1 MAKLDGMDPKLVREL
16 LSQVQHAANQ
26 MGTIEARV
34 TQLARN
40 AGVSVHVTHR
50 PSQVADACSTLVKD
64 VTGRLELLEKKEK
77 QSTGKA
83 PTVDGAAYTQEK
95 DITAPA
101 DDPAPKSDSHGDK
114 ADHKADHKTEHKAD
128 HKADH
133 KPAAKHGTAA
143 GGAESTATQ
152 PGDKQVHEKE
162 HPVRTSPPGH
172 GSGDSGGSAK
182 GESSHQVHSAS
193 DGAHRSAAEGSG
205 SAGAKPA
212 EKTHGTATGELPQMR
227 PAQDAAQVVHPVR
240 PVDVTDTG
248 DSGLGEPAGVG
259 QTQGQG
265 HAQGVPEASKPVTEQ
280 PAGVGQTQDH
290 GQGTPEGSKA
300 AGEQPAG
307 VGQTQGQG
315 HAQGVPEASKPVT
328 EQPVGVRDD
337 SQIIDT
343 PGKDHPDDIDQ
354 RAGRQEMT
362 VDGVR
367 VVATP
372 LNQPD
377 AGSAATHAQQT
388 ANGTGP
394 HPNGAPGYVNPLEPS
409 NQTANQA
416 SHTGLAPGDPEGDYV
431 GTPADNATE
440 DPYAAGAA
448 TSVPGTPDSH
458 GAVSTHTASTGQT
471 ANQASHTGLAP
482 GDPEGDYVGTPADNA
497 TEDPYAA
504 GTATSVPGTP
514 DSHGAVSTHT
524 ASTGQPVTYN
534 AATSYADTSYADTGS
549 GAANGTTASLEM
561 NRTDN
566 GPAGP
571 GTGTATG
578 TAGGTGTGTGGLT
591 DHSGTGTATGTA
603 SGTGTGTGGLADHPS
618 TGSGHTGTGNGHT
631 GSGHASTG
639 SGGTHGTTSSV
650 AMDGVERGHTGT
662 GGAAHG
668 TASGTGTGTGG
679 LADHPGKGT
688 ATGGLADHP
697 GRGSGAVTVD
707 VTRPVDTAPSAG
719 TSDTTHGMSCTCGA
733 APGGAIGGPGC
744 TCGAMHAGAGG
755 HGVTAGHG
763 VTGWTGGGGQGETG
777 GHGSANGHG
786 NGHGTHGAGDHGT
799 AGGRGAGDCDPADR
813 HGAGGRGAGD
823 HGAAG
828 GQGWGGHGPGGG
840 DGSGTGVTGTGRD
853 DTGAGAREGD
863 GSSWADPRT
872 VASTQPGEVL
882 TYPARHLHDDAALQ
896 MLADHHRD
904 IAPHDMPD
912 VRVPEGEWGEGDW
925 AARKIQPDGPPGGVE
940 AVDPGPPTPEN

>member
-34 TQLARN
+34 TQLTRN

-77 QSTGKA
+77 QSTGRA
-83 PTVDGAAYTQEK
+83 PTVNGTAYTQEK

-101 DDPAPKSDSHGDK
+101 DDPAPKSESHGDK
-114 ADHKADHKTEHKAD
+114 ADHKADHKAD
-128 HKADH
+128 R
-133 KPAAKHGTAA
+133 KPAAKHGAAA
-143 GGAESTATQ
+143 GGAESSATQ
-152 PGDKQVHEKE
+152 PGDKQLHDKE
-162 HPVRTSPPGH
+162 QPVRTSPAGH
-172 GSGDSGGSAK
+172 GSGDSGAAVK

-193 DGAHRSAAEGSG
+193 DGAPRSATDGGG

-227 PAQDAAQVVHPVR
+227 PAQDAAQVIHPVR
-240 PVDVTDTG
+240 PVDVADTG

-259 QTQGQG
+259 QAQGQG
-265 HAQGVPEASKPVTEQ
+265 HGQGVP
-280 PAGVGQTQDH
+280 
-290 GQGTPEGSKA
+290 QGSTA

-307 VGQTQGQG
+307 VGQAQGHGQG
-315 HAQGVPEASKPVT
+315 TPEASKPAG
-328 EQPVGVRDD
+328 EQSPAVRDD

-377 AGSAATHAQQT
+377 AGGAATHAQQT
-388 ANGTGP
+388 ANGTAGP
-394 HPNGAPGYVNPLEPS
+394 HPNGAPGYVDPLEPS

-416 SHTGLAPGDPEGDYV
+416 SHTGLAPGDPD
-431 GTPADNATE
+431 
-440 DPYAAGAA
+440 
-448 TSVPGTPDSH
+448 
-458 GAVSTHTASTGQT
+458 
-471 ANQASHTGLAP
+471 
-482 GDPEGDYVGTPADNA
+482 GDYVGTPADNA

-514 DSHGAVSTHT
+514 DNHGTVTTHT
-524 ASTGQPVTYN
+524 ASTGQTATYN
-534 AATSYADTSYADTGS
+534 AATYDSATGYTGTGG
-549 GAANGTTASLEM
+549 GATNGTTTASLTM
-561 NRTDN
+561 NMADN
-566 GPAGP
+566 GP
-571 GTGTATG
+571 TGTATG
-578 TAGGTGTGTGGLT
+578 TAGGSGTGTGGLA
-591 DHSGTGTATGTA
+591 DHSGTGSGTATGTA
-603 SGTGTGTGGLADHPS
+603 GGSGTGTGGLADHPGTGS
-618 TGSGHTGTGNGHT
+618 GHSGTGTATGSGHTGSGHTGSGHTGTGSGT
-631 GSGHASTG
+631 GNP
-639 SGGTHGTTSSV
+639 TTTASV

-662 GGAAHG
+662 GGGA
-668 TASGTGTGTGG
+668 ASGS
-679 LADHPGKGT
+679 GT

-697 GRGSGAVTVD
+697 GRGTATGGLADHPSGGAVTVD
-707 VTRPVDTAPSAG
+707 VTRPVDTAGSAG
-719 TSDTTHGMSCTCGA
+719 SSDTTSGFSCTCGA
-733 APGGAIGGPGC
+733 ASVPGGVVGGPGC

-763 VTGWTGGGGQGETG
+763 GTGWTGGGGQGETG
-777 GHGSANGHG
+777 GHGNGYG
-786 NGHGTHGAGDHGT
+786 NGHGTHGAGGHGT
-799 AGGRGAGDCDPADR
+799 AGGHGAGDCVTAD
-813 HGAGGRGAGD
+813 GRGAGD
-823 HGAAG
+823 GGAEDHGAAR
-828 GQGWGGHGPGGG
+828 GQGWGGHGPAGG
-840 DGSGTGVTGTGRD
+840 DGTGTGVTGTDRD
-853 DTGAGAREGD
+853 GTAAGTRDGD
-863 GSSWADPRT
+863 GHSRPDPRT
-872 VASTQPGEVL
+872 AASEQPGRVL
-882 TYPARHLHDDAALQ
+882 TYPERHLHDDARLQ
-896 MLADHHRD
+896 MLTDHQRD

-925 AARKIQPDGPPGGVE
+925 VARKIQPDGPPGRVE